1 MQILWNKYKSNNFE
15 ANLDEC
21 GIEQGTPGAGYN
33 YKVEKNAVIHYISKG
48 SGTFKI
54 NDKIYT
60 LKKGDGFILLKD
72 MNVEYIPSI
81 DDPWKYYWIGF
92 SGQSLNEYLKRT
104 SIIDSCVINFS
115 KKSKI
120 PNLIIDMCNISK
132 KYDQTS
138 SDDILL
144 LSKLHLLLYYI
155 SSEFPKAFK
164 YDNNLTHTYIQEATK
179 FINNNYMNP
188 ITVQEVADHV
198 NLSRSYLYKMF
209 IKHLGESTQSY
220 LINIRMYKSS
230 ILLKET
236 SLSIAEI
243 ANKVG
248 YSDPLLF
255 SKIFSKHFS
264 MSASKYRK
272 SHQKNK
278 KL

>member
-1 MQILWNKYKSNNFE
+1 MQLLWKKYKNNNFE
-15 ANLDEC
+15 SNLDEC
-21 GIEQGTPGAGYN
+21 GIEQGTPGVGYN
-33 YKVEKNAVIHYISKG
+33 YEVVKNTVIHYISKG
-48 SGTFKI
+48 SGIFKI

-60 LKKGDGFILLKD
+60 LKKGDGFILLKG
-72 MNVEYIPSI
+72 MHVEYMPSI
-81 DDPWKYYWIGF
+81 DDPWKYYWVGF
-92 SGQSLNEYLKRT
+92 SGQNVNEYLKRT
-104 SIIDSCVINFS
+104 SIIDTCIINFS

-120 PNLIIDMCNISK
+120 PNIIIDMCNISK
-132 KYDQTS
+132 KYNQTS

-155 SSEFPKAFK
+155 SSEFPKSFK
-164 YDNNLTHTYIQEATK
+164 YDNNLTHTYIQEAID
-179 FINNNYMNP
+179 FINNNYMRS

-198 NLSRSYLYKMF
+198 SLSRSYLYKMF
-209 IKHLGESTQSY
+209 IKHLGQSTQSY

-230 ILLKET
+230 LLLKET
-236 SLSIAEI
+236 TLSIAEI

-272 SHQKNK
+272 THQKNK
-278 KL
+278 KC